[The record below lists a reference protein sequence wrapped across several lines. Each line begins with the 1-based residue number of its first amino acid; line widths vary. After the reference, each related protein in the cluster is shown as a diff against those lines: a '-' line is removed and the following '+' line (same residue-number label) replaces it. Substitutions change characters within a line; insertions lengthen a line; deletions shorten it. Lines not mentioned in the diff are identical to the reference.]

1 MSERTV
7 SPKGSRTSKT
17 PASDHSS
24 DGCSYSV
31 TDSCPAVRNSDV
43 ADATGDY
50 FILYP
55 VCAYRSTF
63 QQYSNDCFYEEK
75 EDFSMNIIWGGFV
88 SLIFLSAV
96 LIAPILIGV
105 YVYRDANRRGMN
117 AVMWTLIALIA
128 PSLLGFIIYLL
139 VRSSYSNLECP
150 RCGTTIK
157 EEYVLCPKCGSKL
170 RPFCPNCSAPVE
182 PGWTVCPRCATP
194 LEEISR
200 DVVVPTRKKDK
211 SLGVILLLVILV
223 PVILIVAFVGLF
235 SFQMAGTTGSSGGTS
250 IYAVNPNEYLVQMQS
265 DEIVAWYQNCD
276 DNRVHVLTYGNESED
291 MVYYLLYLP
300 GLRDTREIDF
310 DNNEGFFRNKLEI
323 EYDVEGKN
331 NGEYLILVACNGND
345 KAKELLITCD
355 DKEMD
360 YVLESTITEIKI
372 PEGAEL
378 VAAEH
383 YSGGGRNGVEYVRQ
397 EVIPESQAG

>member
-1 MSERTV
+1 
-7 SPKGSRTSKT
+7 
-17 PASDHSS
+17 
-24 DGCSYSV
+24 
-31 TDSCPAVRNSDV
+31 
-43 ADATGDY
+43 
-50 FILYP
+50 
-55 VCAYRSTF
+55 
-63 QQYSNDCFYEEK
+63 
-75 EDFSMNIIWGGFV
+75 MNIIWGGFV

-96 LIAPILIGV
+96 LIVPILIGV
-105 YVYRDANRRGMN
+105 YVYRDAKRRGMN
-117 AVMWTLIALIA
+117 ALVWTLIALFA
-128 PSLLGFIIYLL
+128 PSLIGFIIYLL
-139 VRSSYSNLECP
+139 VRNSYSDLECP
-150 RCGTTIK
+150 CCQTTIK
-157 EEYVLCPKCGSKL
+157 DEYVLCPKCGAKL

-182 PGWTVCPRCATP
+182 PDWKVCPRCASP
-194 LEEISR
+194 LEEIGP

-223 PVILIVAFVGLF
+223 PVIFIVAFVGLF
-235 SFQMAGTTGSSGGTS
+235 SFQMVGTTGSSGGTS

-310 DNNEGFFRNKLEI
+310 DNNAGFFRNKLEI

-397 EVIPESQAG
+397 EVIPESQAGE